1 MTVEKDQK
9 SNPEKQPKSPEAKPE
24 AKPLTGDDKSFVEQV
39 DAKSRIYGEKLEEL
53 KKRFGASG
61 SVGEKTGEIMVERQ
75 KARIN
80 RIAHEKKSAFIELAA
95 EEKAKRLSIMMGDVE
110 SEMNKIYFPFEK
122 IIDYVRGLDKVD
134 DAELVKLEAMMDALT
149 KMQNNPQAEEVF
161 MKILR
166 KQELKKEDY
175 QKIIALIKPV
185 DMQKAIDQKE
195 HHKILE
201 NSEAGAIIS
210 ALSEGQKVKL
220 IETMVQT
227 LNTSELIQVL
237 EVFLASGIITNL
249 QLDDL
254 VKKGKLPAPVATE
267 LQAQINNGQM
277 AKKQQ
282 VYTEKVDRLTRV
294 NEGRTAENP
303 LNKTVGGPALLAL
316 GSLWGAAT
324 ALINF
329 QIHFNPND
337 PIKSAAEGLSNPYTL
352 LGLATVGASAYGMY
366 SIVSP
371 KGAAETKQ
379 DVVEFFSG
387 PEVKEKNQATR
398 REQINKALET
408 NLSQNIYLM
417 DFLGTPEKNASGIEK
432 TGLEI
437 INDFLDKFQKEK
449 KTPELKFTEIRA
461 AAGPKQQELLDKA
474 LGLEGSTEINFKQR
488 LDSIMSML
496 IGLELNKKDKY
507 AAYVQELRRKQNPD
521 LKTA

>member
-1 MTVEKDQK
+1 MAPEKDQK
-9 SNPEKQPKSPEAKPE
+9 SNPEKQPKSTEAKQE
-24 AKPLTGDDKSFVEQV
+24 AKALTGDDKSFVEQV
-39 DAKSRIYGEKLEEL
+39 DSKAKLYGEKLEDL

-61 SVGEKTGEIMVERQ
+61 SIGQKTGEIMVERQ

-80 RIAHEKKSAFIELAA
+80 KIANEKKGAFIELAA

-110 SEMNKIYFPFEK
+110 SEMNKVYFPFEK

-134 DAELVKLEAMMDALT
+134 DAELVKLEAMMEALS

-166 KQELKKEDY
+166 RQELKKEDY
-175 QKIIALIKPV
+175 QKIIGLIKPV
-185 DMQKAIDQKE
+185 DLQKSVDQKD
-195 HHKILE
+195 HHQILE
-201 NSEAGAIIS
+201 TSEAGAIIS
-210 ALSEGQKVKL
+210 ALSEAQKFKL
-220 IETMVQT
+220 IEEMVKS
-227 LNTSELIQVL
+227 LNPTELVQIL
-237 EVFLASGIITNL
+237 EVFLASGVITNL

-254 VKKGKLPAPVATE
+254 VKKGKLPASVATE
-267 LQAQINNGQM
+267 LRAQINNGQM

-282 VYTEKVDRLTRV
+282 VYTEKVDRLTKV

-303 LNKTVGGPALLAL
+303 LAKTVGGPALLAL

-329 QIHFNPND
+329 QMHFNPSD
-337 PIKSAAEGLSNPYTL
+337 PLKSAAEGLSNPYTL

-371 KGAAETKQ
+371 KGAGETK
-379 DVVEFFSG
+379 DKVVEFFSG

-398 REQINKALET
+398 REQVNRALES

-417 DFLGTPEKNASGIEK
+417 DFLGTAEKGVSGTEK

-437 INDFLDKFQKEK
+437 LNDMLDKFQKDK
-449 KTPELKFTEIRA
+449 KTPEFKFAEIRA

-488 LDSIMSML
+488 LDNIMGL
-496 IGLELNKKDKY
+496 LVGLELNKKDKY
-507 AAYVQELRRKQNPD
+507 AAYIQELRRKQNPD
-521 LKTA
+521 TKTA